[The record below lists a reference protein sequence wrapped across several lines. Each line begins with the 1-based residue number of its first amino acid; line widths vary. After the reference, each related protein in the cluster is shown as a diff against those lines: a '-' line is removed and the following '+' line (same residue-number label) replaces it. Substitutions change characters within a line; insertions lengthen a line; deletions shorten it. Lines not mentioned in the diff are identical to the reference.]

1 MVSQVVELAGVSS
14 SENRTQPTDSES
26 VGGPARTNSTPGRV
40 AYLRQHY
47 TEQKHSQEASDLL
60 LLQWRQKTTQS
71 YDSLCKKWISWCS
84 EQQCDPVSGPIED
97 VVNFLAHLYKEGYQY
112 RSLRSYRSAI
122 ASMHSPIDGVS
133 ISQTRPPLPR
143 YQGTWDVGTVLNY
156 ISANQLDQKM
166 SLKSCHCAQSCYLR

>member
-26 VGGPARTNSTPGRV
+26 VGGPARNNSTPGRV

-60 LLQWRQKTTQS
+60 LLSWRQKTTQS

-84 EQQCDPVSGPIED
+84 EQQCDSVSGPIED

-112 RSLRSYRSAI
+112 RSLSLTGLQSHPCI
-122 ASMHSPIDGVS
+122 LLLMGSPLV
-133 ISQTRPPLPR
+133 RHAHH
-143 YQGTWDVGTVLNY
+143 YQGIRVHGT
-156 ISANQLDQKM
+156 
-166 SLKSCHCAQSCYLR
+166 